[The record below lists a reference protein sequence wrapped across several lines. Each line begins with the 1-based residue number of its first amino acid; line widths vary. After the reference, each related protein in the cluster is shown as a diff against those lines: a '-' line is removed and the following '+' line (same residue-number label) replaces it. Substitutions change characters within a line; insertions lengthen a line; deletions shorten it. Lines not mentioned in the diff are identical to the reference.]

1 MKYSRPSLG
10 IEDNI
15 TDTIKY
21 QDNLINIICN
31 GKQSNIFLRNR
42 RQFNRPSLEI
52 EDNLIDII
60 RDEKQ
65 FNIFLRI

>member
-21 QDNLINIICN
+21 QDNLIDIIRDE
-31 GKQSNIFLRNR
+31 KQSNIFLRNWG
-42 RQFNRPSLEI
+42 QFNRNSF
-52 EDNLIDII
+52 
-60 RDEKQ
+60 RW
-65 FNIFLRI
+65 NILDLP